1 MSRTDFIKSL
11 GATCKNWTWSWSFID
26 DVNKKI
32 IFGAWE
38 DLRSEDQTSV
48 LILSDNWKENED
60 GDTKLGYVQAREHL
74 DKVIFEGYQLYTF
87 SQKRKKQSNEKK
99 AAKIESFE
107 KSIKLKYLV
116 RDKKGWYAT
125 EQENYNYSPEIKEEY
140 YEGDMKEKRSTYYER
155 NPKARKECLEYH
167 GYNCK
172 VCDFNFK
179 NVYGDLGKDYIQV
192 HHINPIS
199 TLKKKYKIDPIN
211 HLIPVCANCHV
222 MLHIGQNVISI
233 EELKNI
239 ISKKKSNRK

>member
-1 MSRTDFIKSL
+1 
-11 GATCKNWTWSWSFID
+11 
-26 DVNKKI
+26 
-32 IFGAWE
+32 
-38 DLRSEDQTSV
+38 
-48 LILSDNWKENED
+48 
-60 GDTKLGYVQAREHL
+60 
-74 DKVIFEGYQLYTF
+74 GYQLYTF

-99 AAKIESFE
+99 AAKIASFE

-179 NVYGDLGKDYIQV
+179 NIYGDLGKDYIQV
-192 HHINPIS
+192 HHINPIA

-211 HLIPVCANCHV
+211 HLIP
-222 MLHIGQNVISI
+222 
-233 EELKNI
+233 
-239 ISKKKSNRK
+239 